1 MVHYLTTLPMTWL
14 LVQSLPLATTT
25 NTFVFFFTSFF
36 FPLLC
41 SACSNCKRVERRGWR
56 EDPSGPTAHNSS
68 LSWTK
73 KKEEREPARRD
84 ILADGW
90 MNHDWDG
97 RTGGSVGLAL
107 RYGIVVVI
115 LVLVAASLSQTFDN
129 GSLCN
134 KGRMACI
141 LPLSLYGH
149 QSFRIHS
156 FPPSLLH
163 LSVPKQKGP

>member
-1 MVHYLTTLPMTWL
+1 M
-14 LVQSLPLATTT
+14 LARIANGWSVVVEERTRVDRRRTIA
-25 NTFVFFFTSFF
+25 
-36 FPLLC
+36 
-41 SACSNCKRVERRGWR
+41 ACPEQ
-56 EDPSGPTAHNSS
+56 
-68 LSWTK
+68 

-90 MNHDWDG
+90 MNHDRDG

-141 LPLSLYGH
+141 LPLSL
-149 QSFRIHS
+149 
-156 FPPSLLH
+156 
-163 LSVPKQKGP
+163 